1 VTPAPKPLTL
11 KAMRSRFCVSVA
23 LLFASALPPLQA
35 GPAAPQVA
43 PAKPYETVLIDPVKT
58 SIYVGSVTLR
68 TTPMKRAGDVYT
80 ADYTAKVFPYFF
92 ENEKGKLWI
101 TITDEDLS
109 HLEKGQAVFFKGHA
123 ENADHEPRRIEGRAL
138 PADAKHGKIK
148 VRVFVTQKIQ
158 LIFNAEYR
166 FGQ

>member
-1 VTPAPKPLTL
+1 
-11 KAMRSRFCVSVA
+11 MHSRCWVLVG
-23 LLFASALPPLQA
+23 LLFASALSPILA
-35 GPAAPQVA
+35 SSAAPQVA
-43 PAKPYETVLIDPVKT
+43 TAKPYETVLIDPVKT

-68 TTPMKRAGDVYT
+68 TSPMKRAGDVYT
-80 ADYTAKVFPYFF
+80 ADYAAKVFPYFF

-101 TITDEDLS
+101 TITDEDLAK
-109 HLEKGQAVFFKGHA
+109 LEKGQAVFFKGRA
-123 ENADHEPRRIEGRAL
+123 ENSDHEARRIEGRAL